1 MECYPAENEQT
12 VVIKINI
19 DELQKNRVKKKI
31 PASPSPQD
39 KYSDSIL

>member
-19 DELQKNRVKKKI
+19 DELQKNRVKKN
-31 PASPSPQD
+31 PSKSLPPR
-39 KYSDSIL
+39 